1 MLLDRDE
8 FVVSFDPS
16 KTTEAKLIAK
26 IKEAGYAAQVVDAK
40 TANAA
45 AKLAS
50 LPSGSVLIDEA
61 LAKAKLENKP
71 LVLEF
76 TAEWCAPCKQM
87 ERTTLVDSR
96 VVELLKQVV
105 FVRIDTDQQPEIA
118 EKLGVVGLPDI
129 RFAATDGRLLR
140 QLRGFQTA
148 QLFVIA
154 LNQLIHQ
161 NSVK

>member
-26 IKEAGYAAQVVDAK
+26 IKEAGYTAQVVDGK
-40 TANAA
+40 TSDAA
-45 AKLAS
+45 EKLAT
-50 LPSGSVLIDEA
+50 LPSGFALLDEA
-61 LAKAKLENKP
+61 LAKARRENKP

-87 ERTTLVDSR
+87 EKTTLMNSR
-96 VVELLKQVV
+96 VIELLKQVV
-105 FVRIDTDQQPEIA
+105 FVLIDTDQQPEIA
-118 EKLGVVGLPDI
+118 ERLGVVGLPDI

-148 QLFVIA
+148 QLFVVA

>member
-1 MLLDRDE
+1 M
-8 FVVSFDPS
+8 
-16 KTTEAKLIAK
+16 
-26 IKEAGYAAQVVDAK
+26 KEAGYTAQVVDAR

-45 AKLAS
+45 AKLTT
-50 LPSGSVLIDEA
+50 LPSGFALIDEA
-61 LAKAKLENKP
+61 LAEAKRENKP

-105 FVRIDTDQQPEIA
+105 FVRIDTDRQPEIA
-118 EKLGVVGLPDI
+118 ERLGVVGLPDI
-129 RFAATDGRLLR
+129 RFAATNGRLLR

-148 QLFVIA
+148 ESFAAA
-154 LNQLIHQ
+154 LQQLIRQ
-161 NSVK
+161 TASN

>member
-1 MLLDRDE
+1 
-8 FVVSFDPS
+8 
-16 KTTEAKLIAK
+16 
-26 IKEAGYAAQVVDAK
+26 
-40 TANAA
+40 
-45 AKLAS
+45 
-50 LPSGSVLIDEA
+50 
-61 LAKAKLENKP
+61 
-71 LVLEF
+71 
-76 TAEWCAPCKQM
+76 CKQM

>member
-16 KTTEAKLIAK
+16 KSTEAKLIAR

-40 TANAA
+40 TSDAA
-45 AKLAS
+45 EKLAT
-50 LPSGSVLIDEA
+50 LPSGFDLLDEA
-61 LAKAKLENKP
+61 LAKARRENKP

-87 ERTTLVDSR
+87 EKTTLMNSR
-96 VVELLKQVV
+96 VIELLKQVV
-105 FVRIDTDQQPEIA
+105 FVLIDTDQQPEIA
-118 EKLGVVGLPDI
+118 ERLGVVGLPDI

-148 QLFVIA
+148 ESFAAA
-154 LNQLIHQ
+154 LDQLIRQ
-161 NSVK
+161 NSTK